1 MGAARLEL
9 EYEGFRKASH
19 REPCPICGHPD
30 WCGFNSYLCS
40 CMRVSEGAFKHITL
54 SNGQVAHLHRLQPGR
69 IIPGQDREGVFSRE
83 APLASIDTRDRVYRY
98 FLRLLDLYPR
108 HRQDL
113 LRRGL
118 SEFEIKRNGY
128 KSVPDYVPPW
138 KICRKLIQSGL
149 DLTGIPGFYRAKS
162 RYGGSY
168 WTFNSS
174 PAYFIPVL
182 DAKGRIQALQ
192 RRMDDIRNGKYMLF
206 SGHSDQGGCSCGT
219 PAHVARP
226 KEVKDSRVW
235 ITEGQLKADIA
246 SVYLGAIVIGAQGA
260 TSWKPV
266 VPEVLEL
273 GAKEVVIAYDRDQET
288 NKEVARGKRML
299 AAELKKL
306 GITVGEAIWEARS
319 KEEKGIDDVLVA
331 GLDIRVI

>member
-1 MGAARLEL
+1 
-9 EYEGFRKASH
+9 
-19 REPCPICGHPD
+19 
-30 WCGFNSYLCS
+30 
-40 CMRVSEGAFKHITL
+40 MRVSEGAIKHITL

-69 IIPGQDREGVFSRE
+69 VIPGQNREDIFSRE
-83 APLASIDTRDRVYRY
+83 APLASIDTRDRVYRN

-128 KSVPDYVPPW
+128 KSVPDHVPPW
-138 KICRKLIQSGL
+138 TICRKLSRSGL
-149 DLTGIPGFYRAKS
+149 DLTGIPGFYRARS

-182 DAKGRIQALQ
+182 DAKGHIQALQ
-192 RRMDDIRNGKYMLF
+192 RRMDDIKNGKYMLF
-206 SGHSDQGGCSCGT
+206 SGHSDRGGCSCGT

-226 KEVKDSRVW
+226 IEVKDSRIW

-246 SVYLGAIVIGAQGA
+246 AVYLGAVVIGAQGA
-260 TSWKPV
+260 ASWKPV

-273 GAKEVVIAYDRDQET
+273 GAAEVVIAYDRDQEI
-288 NKEVARGKRML
+288 NEAVARGKIAL
-299 AAELKKL
+299 KKELKKL
-306 GITVGEAIWEARS
+306 GILTREAVWQARS
-319 KEEKGIDDVLVA
+319 KKEKGIDDALVT
-331 GLDIRVI
+331 GLEVKVI

>member
-1 MGAARLEL
+1 MGAARLL
-9 EYEGFRKASH
+9 EYEGFRKASR
-19 REPCPICGHPD
+19 REPCPVCGKTD

-40 CMRVSEGAFKHITL
+40 CMRVSEGAFKHIIL
-54 SNGQVAHLHRLQPGR
+54 SNGQVAHLHRLEPGR
-69 IIPGQDREGVFSRE
+69 VVPGKQWEEFIAPEVQPAPVE
-83 APLASIDTRDRVYRY
+83 ARDRVYRH

-108 HRQDL
+108 HKEEL
-113 LRRGL
+113 MCRGL
-118 SEFEIKRNGY
+118 SEQDIKRNGY
-128 KSVPDYVPPW
+128 KSIPEHVNPW
-138 KICRKLIQSGL
+138 ILCKKLTLSGL
-149 DLTGIPGFYRAKS
+149 DLAGIPGFYRAKS
-162 RYGGSY
+162 KYGGSY

-174 PAYFIPVL
+174 PGYFIPIR
-182 DAKGRIQALQ
+182 DAKDRIQALQ

-206 SGHSDQGGCSCGT
+206 SGHSDRGGCSCGT

-226 KEVKDSRVW
+226 TEIKDQRVW

-246 SVYLGAIVIGAQGA
+246 AAYLDAVVIGAQGA

-306 GITVGEAIWEARS
+306 GITVREAIWKARS
-319 KEEKGIDDVLVA
+319 KEEKGIDDALVA
-331 GLDIRVI
+331 GLEIRVV

>member
-1 MGAARLEL
+1 MGAARVL
-9 EYEGFRKASH
+9 EYEGFRKASR

-40 CMRVSEGAFKHITL
+40 CMRVSEGAFKHIIL
-54 SNGQVAHLHRLQPGR
+54 SNGQVAHLHRLETGMVAPGKQWEEF
-69 IIPGQDREGVFSRE
+69 IIPEVE
-83 APLASIDTRDRVYRY
+83 PAPVEVRDRVYRH
-98 FLRLLDLYPR
+98 FLRLLELYPR
-108 HRQDL
+108 HKEEL

-118 SEFEIKRNGY
+118 REEEIKRNGY
-128 KSVPDYVPPW
+128 KSIPDHVNPW
-138 KICRKLIQSGL
+138 ILCKKLIRSGL
-149 DLTGIPGFYRAKS
+149 DLAGIPGFYRAKS
-162 RYGGSY
+162 NGGSY

-174 PAYFIPVL
+174 PGYFIPIR
-182 DAKGRIQALQ
+182 DAQGRIQALQ

-226 KEVKDSRVW
+226 LEVKDGRVW

-246 SVYLGAIVIGAQGA
+246 AAYLGAVVIGAQGA

-273 GAKEVVIAYDRDQET
+273 GATEVVIAYDRDQET

-299 AAELKKL
+299 VAELKKL
-306 GITVGEAIWEARS
+306 GITVREAIWRARS
-319 KEEKGIDDVLVA
+319 KEEKGIDDALVA
-331 GLDIRVI
+331 GLEIRIV

>member
-1 MGAARLEL
+1 
-9 EYEGFRKASH
+9 
-19 REPCPICGHPD
+19 
-30 WCGFNSYLCS
+30 
-40 CMRVSEGAFKHITL
+40 MRVSEGAFKHIIL
-54 SNGQVAHLHRLQPGR
+54 SNGQVAHLHRLEPGR
-69 IIPGQDREGVFSRE
+69 VVPGKQWEEFIAPEVQPAPVE
-83 APLASIDTRDRVYRY
+83 ARDRVYRH

-108 HRQDL
+108 HKEEL
-113 LRRGL
+113 MCRGL
-118 SEFEIKRNGY
+118 SEQDIKRNGY
-128 KSVPDYVPPW
+128 KSIPEHVNPW
-138 KICRKLIQSGL
+138 ILCKKLTLSGL
-149 DLTGIPGFYRAKS
+149 DLAGIPGFYRAKS
-162 RYGGSY
+162 KYGGSY

-174 PAYFIPVL
+174 PGYFIPIR
-182 DAKGRIQALQ
+182 DAKDRIQALQ

-206 SGHSDQGGCSCGT
+206 SGHSDRGGCSCGT

-226 KEVKDSRVW
+226 TEIKDQRVW

-246 SVYLGAIVIGAQGA
+246 AAYLDAVVIGAQGA

-306 GITVGEAIWEARS
+306 GITVREAIWKARS
-319 KEEKGIDDVLVA
+319 KEEKGIDDALVA
-331 GLDIRVI
+331 GLEIRVV

>member
-1 MGAARLEL
+1 
-9 EYEGFRKASH
+9 
-19 REPCPICGHPD
+19 
-30 WCGFNSYLCS
+30 
-40 CMRVSEGAFKHITL
+40 MRVSDGAFKHITL

-69 IIPGQDREGVFSRE
+69 VIPGQDREDIFSRE
-83 APLASIDTRDRVYRY
+83 APLASIDTRDRVYRN

-118 SEFEIKRNGY
+118 SEPEIKRNGY
-128 KSVPDYVPPW
+128 KSVPDNMPPW
-138 KICRKLIQSGL
+138 TICRKLSRSGL
-149 DLTGIPGFYRAKS
+149 DLTGIPGFYRARS

-174 PAYFIPVL
+174 PGYFIPIR

-192 RRMDDIRNGKYMLF
+192 RRMDDTTDGKYKLF
-206 SGHSDQGGCSCGT
+206 SGYTSQGGCSCGT

-226 KEVKDSRVW
+226 AEIKDRRVW
-235 ITEGQLKADIA
+235 ITEGPLKADIA
-246 SVYLGAIVIGAQGA
+246 ATYLGAVVIGAQGA
-260 TSWKPV
+260 TTWKPV

-273 GAKEVVIAYDRDQET
+273 GAREVVIAYDRDQET

-306 GITVGEAIWEARS
+306 GITVREAIWRARS
-319 KEEKGIDDVLVA
+319 KEEKGIDDALVA

>member
-1 MGAARLEL
+1 MGAARL
-9 EYEGFRKASH
+9 EYEGFRKASR

-69 IIPGQDREGVFSRE
+69 VIPGKDREDVFSQE
-83 APLASIDTRDRVYRY
+83 APLASIDNRDRVYRN
-98 FLRLLDLYPR
+98 FLRLLDLYLR

-128 KSVPDYVPPW
+128 KSVPDHVPPW
-138 KICRKLIQSGL
+138 SICRKLIQCGL
-149 DLTGIPGFYRAKS
+149 DLTGIPGFYRARS
-162 RYGGSY
+162 RHGGSY

-174 PAYFIPVL
+174 PAYFIPVR

-192 RRMDDIRNGKYMLF
+192 RRMDDTTDGKYKLF
-206 SGHSDQGGCSCGT
+206 SGHTSQGGCSCGT
-219 PAHVARP
+219 PAHMARP
-226 KEVKDSRVW
+226 AEIKDRRVW
-235 ITEGQLKADIA
+235 ITEGPLKADIA
-246 SVYLGAIVIGAQGA
+246 ATYLGAVVIGAQGA
-260 TSWKPV
+260 ASWKPV

-273 GAKEVVIAYDRDQET
+273 GTAEVVIAYDRDQET
-288 NKEVARGKRML
+288 NEAVAKGKRML

-306 GITVGEAIWEARS
+306 GITVREAIWRARS
-319 KEEKGIDDVLVA
+319 KEEKGIDDALVA
-331 GLDIRVI
+331 GLKIRVV

>member
-1 MGAARLEL
+1 
-9 EYEGFRKASH
+9 
-19 REPCPICGHPD
+19 
-30 WCGFNSYLCS
+30 
-40 CMRVSEGAFKHITL
+40 MRVSEGAFKHIIL
-54 SNGQVAHLHRLQPGR
+54 SNGQVAHLHRLQPGMVAPGKQWEEF
-69 IIPGQDREGVFSRE
+69 IIPEVE
-83 APLASIDTRDRVYRY
+83 PAPVEVRDRVYRH
-98 FLRLLDLYPR
+98 FLRLLELYPR
-108 HRQDL
+108 HKEEL

-118 SEFEIKRNGY
+118 SEEDITRNGY
-128 KSVPDYVPPW
+128 KSIPEHVNPW
-138 KICRKLIQSGL
+138 ILCKKLIRSGL
-149 DLTGIPGFYRAKS
+149 NLAGIPGFYRAKS
-162 RYGGSY
+162 KYGGSY

-174 PAYFIPVL
+174 PGYFIPIR
-182 DAKGRIQALQ
+182 DAQGRIQALQ

-226 KEVKDSRVW
+226 LEVKDGRVW

-246 SVYLGAIVIGAQGA
+246 AAYLGAVVIGAQGG

-266 VPEVLEL
+266 VPVVLEL

-306 GITVGEAIWEARS
+306 GITVREAIWKARS
-319 KEEKGIDDVLVA
+319 KEEKGIDDALVA